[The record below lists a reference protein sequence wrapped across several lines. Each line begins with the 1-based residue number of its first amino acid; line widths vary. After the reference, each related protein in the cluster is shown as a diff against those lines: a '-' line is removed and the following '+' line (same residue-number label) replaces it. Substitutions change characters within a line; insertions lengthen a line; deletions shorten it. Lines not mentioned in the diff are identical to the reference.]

1 MNSQYLNRYSS
12 KVILL
17 SLSLVKGMG
26 YFSIRKIYERVNP
39 LDILLNISQYD
50 IENIFH
56 NLKIKNSSELAKLF
70 FVNKA
75 KLYSNAEKLLINLY
89 NRNIKFILEDDID
102 FPRLLLKIPDR
113 PYWLFVEG
121 NVRLLN
127 RERCVAVV
135 GSRNPTEKGM
145 HTAYA
150 ISKQLVQHKFIIV
163 SGLAE
168 GIDEVA
174 HYAALDYDGFGIGVL
189 GHGVNYVFPAK
200 TANIRKS
207 LSNRNGAI
215 ITEFFPNDPYSKR
228 SFVWR
233 DRLQSGLSEV
243 IIPVQGTLT
252 SGTFHT
258 IRYAEQQKRKVIG
271 VFKPKLEIVPQNDI
285 LGYIKKQNYP
295 IYNISRS
302 MKKFIADLEKYYD
315 ITLFENN

>member
-1 MNSQYLNRYSS
+1 MTNRYLNNYLP
-12 KVILL
+12 KIILL
-17 SLSLVKGMG
+17 SLSLLKGLG
-26 YFSIRKIYERVNP
+26 YFSIRKIYERVKP
-39 LDILLNISQYD
+39 LEVFLNISNHELSD
-50 IENIFH
+50 MFH
-56 NLKIKNSSELAKLF
+56 NLKIKNANELAKL
-70 FVNKA
+70 
-75 KLYSNAEKLLINLY
+75 YTETREKLIANSEILLNNLTQ
-89 NRNIKFILEDDID
+89 RNIKFILDDDVD

-121 NVRLLN
+121 SVRLLS

-150 ISKQLVQHKFIIV
+150 ISKQLVHHKFIIV

-174 HYAALDYDGFGIGVL
+174 HYAVLDYQGFGIGVL
-189 GHGVNYVFPAK
+189 GHGVNYIFPAK
-200 TANIRKS
+200 TANIRRA
-207 LSNRNGAI
+207 LSQKFGAI

-243 IIPVQGTLT
+243 IIPVQGTMT

-258 IRYAEQQKRKVIG
+258 IRYAEQQKRKIIG
-271 VFKPKLEIVPQNDI
+271 VYKPKLELVPQNEI
-285 LGYIKKQNYP
+285 LAYIKKQNYP

-302 MKKFIADLEKYYD
+302 MKKLITDLEKYYD
-315 ITLFENN
+315 ITLFKIN